1 MKQNLLIPLSLLLV
15 IVAVL
20 WWLYEKKKEVPLPP
34 PTPPTPPT
42 PTGVPFLPM
51 YAGLSSHVQYNPAD
65 YLYGWEK
72 YPHGPAWS
80 FGDRV
85 PYAEAKNALGG
96 HFGGGLYSPRD
107 PILESKLGG
116 VYIGNDLYTV
126 GGVGGDGHW

>member
-20 WWLYEKKKEVPLPP
+20 VVAIRKEKRSKSSS
-34 PTPPTPPT
+34 TYTTNTTT

-72 YPHGPAWS
+72 YPHGLL
-80 FGDRV
+80 GHLEIRV
-85 PYAEAKNALGG
+85 P
-96 HFGGGLYSPRD
+96 
-107 PILESKLGG
+107 
-116 VYIGNDLYTV
+116 
-126 GGVGGDGHW
+126 

>member
-1 MKQNLLIPLSLLLV
+1 MVAIRKEKRSTSSSTYTTNTTHTNRSTVFTNVCWSLI
-15 IVAVL
+15 
-20 WWLYEKKKEVPLPP
+20 
-34 PTPPTPPT
+34 TCT
-42 PTGVPFLPM
+42 
-51 YAGLSSHVQYNPAD
+51 YNPAD